1 MSNDP
6 EKVNRRLHIK
16 ITTPSADSGKL
27 LASMMKTTA
36 AMYEAFGGVRI
47 RLLRN
52 VDDPAQFVQVIEYQ
66 ASKTLDAG
74 RQKIAGD
81 PMTRNIVQAWRSL
94 FPGAIQI
101 DEYEDVTESV

>member
-1 MSNDP
+1 MSDEP
-6 EKVNRRLHIK
+6 EKVNRTLHIK

-27 LASMMKTTA
+27 LATMMKNTA
-36 AMYEAFGGVRI
+36 RMYEAFGGVRI

-52 VDDPAQFVQVIEYQ
+52 VDDPAQFVQVIEYK
-66 ASKTLDAG
+66 ANKSLELN
-74 RQKIAGD
+74 RQKFTGD

-101 DEYEDVTESV
+101 DDYEDVTESV